1 VRRALAIA
9 LTLALLA
16 APPAALADGDPAS
29 DVLLVQDYYSPY
41 QPKLP
46 KPVADALTVTLK
58 KARAAGYPLK
68 VAIIATKNDLG
79 AVPQFYNRPQPYA
92 QFLEREI
99 AFNQKKPLLIV
110 MPNGYG
116 SAEAGPKAAATLQG
130 LKPPANAT
138 DADALGRAAIDATVA
153 LAKANGHPV
162 TAPKISGGDSSGGG
176 TSPAIV
182 FGVPVALLALGGV
195 LAAVRARQSPGRRE
209 DESETA
215 KTQA

>member
-1 VRRALAIA
+1 VRRALALV
-9 LTLALLA
+9 LTLASLA
-16 APPAALADGDPAS
+16 APASALADGDPAS
-29 DVLLVQDYYSPY
+29 DVLLVQDYYAPY

-46 KPVADALTVTLK
+46 KPVSDALIVTLK
-58 KARAAGYPLK
+58 KARDAGYPLK

-116 SAEAGPKAAATLQG
+116 SAEAGPKAAAALQG
-130 LKPPANAT
+130 LTPAGT
-138 DADALGRAAIDATVA
+138 PDSDKLGRAAIDATVA

-162 TAPKISGGDSSGGG
+162 SAPKVGGAGSSSGGG

-195 LAAVRARQSPGRRE
+195 LAALRARQTPGSRE
-209 DESETA
+209 DESESA